1 MVVSITQMKKTPLR
15 QAAMKLALVAC
26 VLLAPLGLRAQ
37 ETLTVY
43 DQNTTTSTY
52 VPFWGNWADNS
63 LQCEMVYPASVLE
76 EMNGGTISA
85 LKFYTNGTDNIST
98 TSGSNN
104 WDGTFTIFMKEV
116 GSTTISAF
124 SGTTDATTVLEAQI
138 GLVNGEMT
146 IEFTTPYTYGGGNLL
161 VGVYYATGGH
171 YKNQSFV
178 GNTVSGASVYGRSGQ
193 SYSATQANFLPKT
206 TFTYEPAQQGG
217 DVCEKP
223 ATCDYSNVT
232 ATSAT
237 LTWGGGSGTYNVE
250 LKAGSADWTTV
261 LSGTTLTTTTLALQ
275 PTTTYQAR
283 VQSVCD
289 GTTPISGWKTS
300 TSFTTPCASYDIP
313 YTYGF
318 EDAAPFACW
327 TVLSGNI
334 TRINGTPNTGS
345 YRLDFRGT
353 TSNMI
358 ALPQFNEA
366 TDHLRVEFWTR
377 PESSGGSSGKFAIG
391 YMTDIQ

>member
-1 MVVSITQMKKTPLR
+1 M
-15 QAAMKLALVAC
+15 
-26 VLLAPLGLRAQ
+26 
-37 ETLTVY
+37 Y

-193 SYSATQANFLPKT
+193 SYSATQANFLP
-206 TFTYEPAQQGG
+206 
-217 DVCEKP
+217 
-223 ATCDYSNVT
+223 
-232 ATSAT
+232 
-237 LTWGGGSGTYNVE
+237 
-250 LKAGSADWTTV
+250 
-261 LSGTTLTTTTLALQ
+261 
-275 PTTTYQAR
+275 
-283 VQSVCD
+283 
-289 GTTPISGWKTS
+289 
-300 TSFTTPCASYDIP
+300 
-313 YTYGF
+313 
-318 EDAAPFACW
+318 
-327 TVLSGNI
+327 
-334 TRINGTPNTGS
+334 
-345 YRLDFRGT
+345 
-353 TSNMI
+353 
-358 ALPQFNEA
+358 
-366 TDHLRVEFWTR
+366 
-377 PESSGGSSGKFAIG
+377 
-391 YMTDIQ
+391 